1 MEVVEVT
8 EGLLV
13 RVAVVVEL
21 AGLVSGFLARVLVVA
36 EWVGRAV
43 VDDVGRVAVRPE
55 AAVGT
60 EGFVIPALARA
71 ATVLVADVAAGRAV
85 PEDVVLSD
93 AVVVVLGRV
102 LGVAIVAVGLDTLP
116 FAPGLV
122 GTNALE
128 AAVFLAAAEVVVAE
142 PEAGFEVE
150 GTVVLVAAVPG
161 LTGAREGR
169 DSRAE
174 EAVSAATL
182 GGGEGFGAP
191 PKTPLLSTFLT
202 PLVVSFLSLG
212 STPFAFSTGS
222 SSSPSLAWG
231 IASVAASP
239 LSSDVTSSIA
249 VSAGLWAASLL
260 IMCSSSAA
268 LISSFPNSSPTS

>member
-1 MEVVEVT
+1 MEVVEGT

-13 RVAVVVEL
+13 RVAVVAEL
-21 AGLVSGFLARVLVVA
+21 AGLVSGFLARVLVVT

-43 VDDVGRVAVRPE
+43 VDDVGRVTVRAE

-71 ATVLVADVAAGRAV
+71 ATVLVADVAAGRTV

-122 GTNALE
+122 GANALE

-191 PKTPLLSTFLT
+191 AIQWP
-202 PLVVSFLSLG
+202 
-212 STPFAFSTGS
+212 
-222 SSSPSLAWG
+222 
-231 IASVAASP
+231 
-239 LSSDVTSSIA
+239 
-249 VSAGLWAASLL
+249 
-260 IMCSSSAA
+260 
-268 LISSFPNSSPTS
+268 

>member
-1 MEVVEVT
+1 MT

-55 AAVGT
+55 AAVGA

-191 PKTPLLSTFLT
+191 APKTPLLSTFLT

-260 IMCSSSAA
+260 VMCSSSAA